1 MAVEVAEASHV
12 HHAVIERA
20 TQRFRTHI
28 PIVVSSRAVG
38 LSVTRSPGVRGRLSS
53 ET

>member
-1 MAVEVAEASHV
+1 MAVEVTEASHV

-20 TQRFRTHI
+20 AQRFRTHI
-28 PIVVSSRAVG
+28 AIVVSSRAVG
-38 LSVTRSPGVRGRLSS
+38 LSVTRSPCVRGRLSS